1 MTTSEAAPKAF
12 KVQGRRLRFYRFFR
26 WTDIAKI
33 RLGIEGCLEFLS
45 IDLSILVQNVSID
58 TGYHVD
64 LGMACIALDLESL
77 VEQLQKSPELASAL
91 AALIAAQAPAK

>member
-1 MTTSEAAPKAF
+1 MQDKKLLKAF

-45 IDLSILVQNVSID
+45 IDLSRR
-58 TGYHVD
+58 
-64 LGMACIALDLESL
+64 
-77 VEQLQKSPELASAL
+77 KSGNRYVGCGNSASAERT
-91 AALIAAQAPAK
+91 AGIQRD